1 MSETKACESL
11 GAPHPRG
18 VKGVISL
25 CCVRWDMFDKVLI
38 QSFKALGAQ
47 ILGPRIFYSPFNTSL
62 HFVAWDD
69 KIA

>member
-1 MSETKACESL
+1 
-11 GAPHPRG
+11 
-18 VKGVISL
+18 
-25 CCVRWDMFDKVLI
+25 MFDKVLI

-47 ILGPRIFYSPFNTSL
+47 LLGPRIFYSPFDTCL